1 LALVH
6 TNSAVVLTDSALVL
20 TDSALVILI
29 NLFSPLRRDG
39 TMRCLAVLVVGLS
52 VPSCT
57 PSPPGSSWTV
67 GKSTQRI
74 MSADGDWFCHYYL
87 FRDGRDVLRQ
97 VHIAPTGT
105 EPNPFVRDEGTHL
118 VLDRGQK
125 RIERP
130 AEDGIFVLDDAGQFH
145 RADVTPEEFSRY
157 LSQTGAVPWEP
168 LVSSGAWKDRLYPLV
183 VQHRW
188 AGKPPHP

>member
-1 LALVH
+1 MPVGPDLRSAHTDSAGAYRLGAVHTDLALVH

-74 MSADGDWFCHYYL
+74 MSADGDWVCHYY
-87 FRDGRDVLRQ
+87 
-97 VHIAPTGT
+97 
-105 EPNPFVRDEGTHL
+105 
-118 VLDRGQK
+118 
-125 RIERP
+125 
-130 AEDGIFVLDDAGQFH
+130 
-145 RADVTPEEFSRY
+145 
-157 LSQTGAVPWEP
+157 
-168 LVSSGAWKDRLYPLV
+168 
-183 VQHRW
+183 
-188 AGKPPHP
+188 